1 VLRSISH
8 LKGEIMFKTKR
19 FTFFFIALVTLFLVI
34 AAGVIPSPT
43 FVLAK
48 EHRLVGSW
56 QIIDPGSGTFIG
68 LLTADGSGTTT
79 VSSTVSTPAAFVST
93 AHGVWEKT
101 GQTYSI
107 TTRAFL
113 YDAAGNL
120 IFTRKVRS
128 NVQLSQDGQTYTSDV
143 VIDVMQLDG
152 TVIQTLT
159 LTADGIRITPE
170 PL

>member
-1 VLRSISH
+1 
-8 LKGEIMFKTKR
+8 MFKTNR
-19 FTFFFIALVTLFLVI
+19 LLSVLVAAVVLLLVI
-34 AAGVIPSPT
+34 AANVTSNPLT
-43 FVLAK
+43 VVAQ

-56 QIIDPGSGTFIG
+56 QIIDPSSGAFVG
-68 LLTADGSGTTT
+68 LMTADGSGTIT
-79 VSSTVSTPAAFVST
+79 VSSTVSAPAAVVST
-93 AHGVWEKT
+93 AHGVWRKT

-120 IFTRKVRS
+120 RFTRKVRS
-128 NVQLSQDGQTYTSDV
+128 TVKLSQDGQSYTSDV

-152 TVIQTLT
+152 TIIQTLAFA
-159 LTADGIRITPE
+159 ADGKRMIPE

>member
-1 VLRSISH
+1 
-8 LKGEIMFKTKR
+8 MFKSKR
-19 FTFFFIALVTLFLVI
+19 FISMFIALVALLLVVATNVTANPI
-34 AAGVIPSPT
+34 A
-43 FVLAK
+43 LAQ

-56 QIIDPGSGTFIG
+56 QIIDPDTGAFIG
-68 LLTADGSGTTT
+68 LLTADNSGTTT
-79 VSSTVSTPAAFVST
+79 VSSTVSDPAAFVST
-93 AHGVWEKT
+93 AHGVWKKT

-107 TTRAFL
+107 TNRAFL

-128 NVQLSQDGQTYTSDV
+128 TVKLSQDGQSYTSEV
-143 VIDVMQLDG
+143 VIEVMQLDG

-159 LTADGIRITPE
+159 LAADGKRITPE